1 MKSGLRPDACGVEI
15 GAHALPTPDI
25 TPFYIDRTLDF
36 AGIGGQIN
44 VQADA
49 VALPIPGDEL
59 DYICSSHVLEHLVD
73 PIAGLLE
80 WHRVLKPGGYL
91 YLVVPDKRF
100 TFDAPRQLTAPEH
113 IIADFRQNKTTTDE
127 DHVTE
132 FIYET
137 DWSRLQPG
145 VLPGERPQRQ
155 AVLFQAYL
163 ESIKAGQAVDIHYH
177 AFTPDSLN
185 RLLELSA
192 LVGGSANYFEVEATA
207 EKYPTW
213 RGDGIGLLLR
223 KTGAVVV
230 SSPVKTFVFSHPS
243 QPDQSLRL
251 VCPAT
256 LASLALAK
264 REGQTQ
270 LEPEGFP
277 HSFSVNRGI
286 PVLLPPLNVEVQ
298 RPWNAL
304 DWRNTMLAAGK

>member
-1 MKSGLRPDACGVEI
+1 MKSGLRPDACGIEI

-25 TPFYIDRTLDF
+25 TPFYIDRTVDF

-145 VLPGERPQRQ
+145 VLPGERP
-155 AVLFQAYL
+155 
-163 ESIKAGQAVDIHYH
+163 
-177 AFTPDSLN
+177 
-185 RLLELSA
+185 
-192 LVGGSANYFEVEATA
+192 
-207 EKYPTW
+207 
-213 RGDGIGLLLR
+213 
-223 KTGAVVV
+223 
-230 SSPVKTFVFSHPS
+230 
-243 QPDQSLRL
+243 
-251 VCPAT
+251 
-256 LASLALAK
+256 
-264 REGQTQ
+264 
-270 LEPEGFP
+270 
-277 HSFSVNRGI
+277 
-286 PVLLPPLNVEVQ
+286 
-298 RPWNAL
+298 
-304 DWRNTMLAAGK
+304 